1 MKKTVLIIFILFFPA
16 GEVMADSVSV
26 CLEGLS
32 VHPENQRDFSGHYDR
47 KLDSD
52 GDFVIT
58 PGIHIFYDRAVSGD
72 WFNRVR
78 FMGSYMSDCAEL
90 PAGYIG
96 AGVVCPVENNRN
108 YSVDFF
114 LGGGWF
120 GRRDWSSRFK
130 NYYSP
135 VLHRSGRVEWMIAPF
150 PGLDLCLHPW
160 RGPVSFVIS
169 FSTIIY
175 VSQLS
180 AGVQVKM

>member
-1 MKKTVLIIFILFFPA
+1 MLLFFSA
-16 GEVMADSVSV
+16 GLDAVADSISV
-26 CLEGLS
+26 CVEGLS
-32 VHPENQRDFSGHYDR
+32 IHPGNQRSFSDNYDR
-47 KLDSD
+47 KLDSN

-58 PGIHIFYDRAVSGD
+58 PGFLLFFDRAVSGD

-78 FMGSYMSDCAEL
+78 FMGSYISDCAGL
-90 PAGYIG
+90 PAGFIG
-96 AGVVCPVENNRN
+96 AGAVCPVEDTGN

-120 GRRDWSSRFK
+120 GRRVWSSKFQ

-135 VLHRSGRVEWMIAPF
+135 VLHQSGPVEWVIMPF
-150 PGLDLCLHPW
+150 PGIDLRLHPW
-160 RGPVSFVIS
+160 RGPASLVVS

-180 AGVQVKM
+180 AGVQVKI